1 VERDNNLVMRRR
13 KKLLGE
19 VGGEATTRML
29 VRERDGTDRAWEKGE
44 RKRERERGGE
54 SGVNSHV
61 KNAVAAVVGMQMV
74 VQHRWWWW

>member
-1 VERDNNLVMRRR
+1 VVERDNNLVMRRR

-44 RKRERERGGE
+44 RKRDRERGE

-61 KNAVAAVVGMQMV
+61 KNAVAAVVGVQMV
-74 VQHRWWWW
+74 VQHRWWW